1 MKKVS
6 EKNSCWSNFIV
17 IIFIPSL
24 FLLFMIAGFLGFIP
38 LNVPSHSLGIIGFIF
53 VIFLFF
59 IRHNANYS
67 VCMMHTSD
75 TLLEGDLQK
84 QLKKNS
90 ITIETQT
97 KSILDVK
104 HFLDNY
110 YKDIRNDNFV
120 SVASSVFPML
130 GILGTFIAI
139 AISMPNFSVTDTAS
153 LDREISLLLSGV
165 GSAFYASIYGILL
178 SLLWTYFEKRGVS
191 KVDSY
196 VSEIEEHL
204 EGELWTQEELQIYK
218 YRQYDIKK
226 SFDIELAQIVN
237 NNNIEKI
244 KEFMEEMNSSF
255 TDISNKLNEN
265 SLNLVNALQE
275 VDNSQTAVITRNEI
289 KQTLEEFTTTTKS
302 FKMQLNNITD
312 NKLFDFTTKINKES
326 EEAIKTVQRELDV

>member
-1 MKKVS
+1 MKKKLN
-6 EKNSCWSNFIV
+6 KNSCWANFIV
-17 IIFIPSL
+17 ISLIPFIF
-24 FLLFMIAGFLGFIP
+24 FIAMVLGFLDLIP
-38 LNVPSHSLGIIGFIF
+38 LNVPSHSLIIIGFIF
-53 VIFLFF
+53 FVFLFF

-67 VCMMHTSD
+67 VCMMHSSD
-75 TLLEGDLQK
+75 TLLEGDLKK

-90 ITIETQT
+90 VTIDLQT

-104 HFLDNY
+104 HFLENY

-139 AISMPNFSVTDTAS
+139 AISMPNFSVTDTQS
-153 LDREISLLLSGV
+153 LDKEISLLLSGV

-196 VSEIEEHL
+196 VDEIEERL
-204 EGELWTQEELQIYK
+204 KGELWTQEALEVYK
-218 YRQYDIKK
+218 YRRYDMKK
-226 SFDIELAQIVN
+226 SFDLELAQTIN

-244 KEFMEEMNSSF
+244 KEFMDEMNSSF
-255 TDISNKLNEN
+255 LDISNKLNEN

-289 KQTLEEFTTTTKS
+289 DKTLREFTATTKS
-302 FKMQLNNITD
+302 FKVQLNNIAD